1 MFALVDCNNF
11 YVSCERV
18 FQPQLEGVPV
28 VVLSNND
35 GCLIA
40 RSDEAKNLGF
50 AMGEPY
56 YQARARLQE
65 HHVEVFSSNY
75 PLYGD
80 MSRRVTQ
87 VLTQF
92 SPEVE
97 VYSIDESFLDLSG
110 QLYLF
115 PDLADCAAAVRAAVR
130 QQTGIPV
137 CVGVAPTKTLAKLAN
152 RLARH
157 TSTGVLVLNTP
168 EQRAAALAATPVE
181 KIWGIGRRYA
191 PKLLAQNIQTA
202 ADLVAMP
209 EAWARRHLGG
219 VVGVRLWRELRGE
232 VCLALHAG
240 GGEEATA
247 APVRHSVTCTRS
259 FGRPQTGLGPLA
271 EAMAMFVERAAE
283 RLRRQGLSAHLLTII
298 LGTNRFT
305 AGGPHT
311 QTLVLPLTTATNDTA
326 ALTKTALRALRQLRQ
341 AGVAYQRAGVLL
353 SGLEPAGCAQLDLFG
368 ASAKDQEQRQQLMAT
383 LDGLNQRFGRSMV
396 QLAAAGTAQ
405 SRQVWGGRQARR
417 SPAFTTSW
425 DELWTVG

>member
-18 FQPQLEGVPV
+18 FQPQLEGIPV

-40 RSDEAKNLGF
+40 RSDEAKSLGF

-56 YQARARLQE
+56 YQARPRLQE
-65 HHVEVFSSNY
+65 HAVQVFSSNY

-80 MSRRVTQ
+80 MSRRVMQ
-87 VLTQF
+87 VLSQF

-110 QLYLF
+110 QNYLF
-115 PDLADCAAAVRAAVR
+115 PDLTDCALAVQTAVR

-157 TSTGVLVLNTP
+157 TNGVLVLATP
-168 EQRAAALAATPVE
+168 EQQAAALAATPVG

-191 PKLLAQNIQTA
+191 PKLQAQDIQTA

-209 EAWARRHLGG
+209 EAWVRRHLGG

-232 VCLALHAG
+232 LCLALHAG
-240 GGEEATA
+240 GGEEPDA
-247 APVRHSVTCTRS
+247 APRRHSVTHTRS
-259 FGRPQTGLGPLA
+259 FGRPQNGLGPLT
-271 EAMAMFVERAAE
+271 EAIATFVERGAE
-283 RLRRQGLSAHLLTII
+283 KLRKQGLSAHLLTVI

-311 QTLVLPLTTATNDTA
+311 QTLVLPLTTATNDTT
-326 ALTKTALRALRQLRQ
+326 ALTKAALRALRQLRQ
-341 AGVAYQRAGVLL
+341 PGTAYQRAGVLL

-368 ASAKDQEQRQQLMAT
+368 ASSKEQEQRQHLMTT
-383 LDGLNQRFGRSMV
+383 LDALNHRFGRSMV
-396 QLAAAGTAQ
+396 KLAAAGTAQ
-405 SRQVWGGRQARR
+405 SQQVWHGRQANR
-417 SPAFTTSW
+417 SPAYTTSW
-425 DELWTVG
+425 KDLRTVG